1 MLPAHHRTDEDQV
14 RDLSGVG
21 LHRFSNGDVCSG
33 LTDTIW
39 TPETGTAR
47 LHLQLPVAFKGAA
60 AERQHQTGGPDVEPA
75 HTDGQNHSDFL
86 RLLPDATAMNT
97 HTGHRMKEVSE

>member
-1 MLPAHHRTDEDQV
+1 MLSARHRTGMVRV
-14 RDLSGVG
+14 RDLCGVG

-47 LHLQLPVAFKGAA
+47 LHLQLPVALEGAA
-60 AERQHQTGGPDVEPA
+60 AERQCQTGSPDVVPA

-86 RLLPDATAMNT
+86 RRLPDATVMNT
-97 HTGHRMKEVSE
+97 HTGHRMK